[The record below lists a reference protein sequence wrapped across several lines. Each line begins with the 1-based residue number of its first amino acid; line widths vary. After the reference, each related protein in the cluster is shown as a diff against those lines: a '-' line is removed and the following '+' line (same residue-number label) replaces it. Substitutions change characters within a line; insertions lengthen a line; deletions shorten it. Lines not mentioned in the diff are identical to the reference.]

1 MKLPGELVARWTPD
15 YRGRTVC
22 VTGAAGFIGGHLLDA
37 LVSLGAGVRAID
49 DLSNAT
55 VDHVASL
62 IELDPSRVRF
72 LHASILD
79 PAALDESVRG
89 CSLVFHLA
97 ALGSVPRSMVMP
109 ERAMIVNA
117 HGTVAVLQAARR
129 AGVPRVVLASS
140 SSVYGDTPEATTGA
154 ASAPGV
160 PVAKS
165 ESLTPAPR
173 SPYAASKLAAEA
185 AMGAWHHSF
194 GLQTLSLR
202 LFNVFGPRQ
211 HPAGS
216 YAAVIP
222 AFARAVWS
230 GARPV
235 VYGDGSQSRDFTP
248 VAAAVAAFLQ
258 AGSTRRPLTGQAVNI
273 GTGERCSVSQLAQ
286 MIAHA
291 AGRPDLM
298 PEFQPPRPGDVL
310 HSLAD
315 ISAARALIDYAPVA
329 TLRSALPET
338 VLSYRD
344 GGVDVTEFAQ

>member
-15 YRGRTVC
+15 YQGRSVC

-37 LVSLGAGVRAID
+37 LISLGATVCAID
-49 DLSNAT
+49 DLSNSAA
-55 VDHVASL
+55 DHVASL
-62 IELDPSRVRF
+62 IELDPARVRF
-72 LHASILD
+72 LHASVLD
-79 PAALDESVRG
+79 PGALDESVRG

-140 SSVYGDTPEATTGA
+140 SSVYGDTGVQTHGPA
-154 ASAPGV
+154 APGP

-165 ESLTPAPR
+165 ESMAPAPR

-185 AMGAWHHSF
+185 AMQAWHHSF

-211 HPAGS
+211 PPAGS

-222 AFARAVWS
+222 AFARAVWRGS
-230 GARPV
+230 RPV

-258 AGSTRRPLTGQAVNI
+258 SGSTRRPLTGQALNI
-273 GTGERCSVSQLAQ
+273 GTGERCPVSQLAQ

-298 PEFQPPRPGDVL
+298 PEFQPPRAGDVQ